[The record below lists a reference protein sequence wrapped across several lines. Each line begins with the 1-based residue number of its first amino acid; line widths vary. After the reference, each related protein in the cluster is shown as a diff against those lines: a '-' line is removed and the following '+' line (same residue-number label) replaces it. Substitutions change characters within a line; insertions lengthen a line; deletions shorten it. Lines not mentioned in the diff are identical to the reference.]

1 MFNNATAKH
10 MILDLVSTS
19 AYDPPPSAQRVNSR
33 KGENR
38 RKKKRRKK
46 KEEKKTYT
54 PSSQI
59 NNT

>member
-38 RKKKRRKK
+38 RKKK
-46 KEEKKTYT
+46 EEKKTYT